1 MKFISK
7 RKSINIIV
15 ILILLF
21 CNQVF
26 AIDQY
31 LCGAIKGRAL
41 DVDTQMGLAGANVVL
56 IGTELG
62 ASSDLD
68 GYFTINRVPIGS
80 YSIECSFLGY
90 EPVIITDIIVR
101 PERISMPVI
110 ELKGTAI
117 KMDEVVVK
125 PTYFKKTEKQP
136 SSFINISKEE
146 IRRASGS
153 GGDVSRI
160 MMSLPSV
167 AKVNDMRN
175 SLIVRGGSPVENGY
189 CIDNIAIPNI
199 NHFPSQ
205 GASSGAIGLINVD
218 FIKDAQFYSGGFSAA
233 FGDKL
238 GSLMD
243 ITFREG
249 NRSEV
254 DKQLDLNM
262 QGIGGAI
269 EGPLANDRGSWF
281 MSIRRAYVD
290 LIVGLFA
297 QDAST
302 VPDWGDF
309 QGKMTVNL
317 DNKNKLSFLNLT
329 GLDESVI
336 NKDQSIDNEENTY
349 GETIWQTNTGG
360 VNWRNL
366 WGSKGYSNTSIS
378 HSYQKWEGEWYNS
391 QTDYL
396 LTKNESTEQNIWLK
410 NNSHWIINAKNTLD
424 FGVETKLTNV
434 NYNNFYAGYFDALGN
449 PTPALIVIDD
459 ISAVKYGAY
468 LSYPCK
474 INSRLSVTPGIRFD
488 YFDYNENSHV
498 SPRFSLAYKLTHKTT
513 FTAAY
518 GKFNQFLPLVLLSQN
533 DKFKKLD
540 DPVADHYVIGVN
552 HLLTDDSRLT
562 VELYS
567 KEYRQM
573 PLDPNQGAL
582 FTIDESNLQ
591 GGFGSHDDLK
601 STGRAY
607 SRGVEIMI
615 QKKLAERYY
624 GVISGSYFR
633 TRYRGYDGSWY
644 DRKYDNRFMA
654 TIDGGYKPNKLWQ
667 YSLRWTYAGGMPY
680 TPFDEAASTAA
691 NRGILDESMIN
702 SERMPDY
709 HSLSVRVDRRFHY
722 RNSNLITYLSIWNF
736 YGRENISNYYWN
748 EVSNKADKLVQW
760 GTMPVIGLEWE
771 F

>member
-249 NRSEV
+249 TAGSSAWSSPPRRRWARPCRTPRS
-254 DKQLDLNM
+254 
-262 QGIGGAI
+262 
-269 EGPLANDRGSWF
+269 SWPAA
-281 MSIRRAYVD
+281 RA
-290 LIVGLFA
+290 
-297 QDAST
+297 
-302 VPDWGDF
+302 
-309 QGKMTVNL
+309 
-317 DNKNKLSFLNLT
+317 
-329 GLDESVI
+329 
-336 NKDQSIDNEENTY
+336 
-349 GETIWQTNTGG
+349 
-360 VNWRNL
+360 
-366 WGSKGYSNTSIS
+366 
-378 HSYQKWEGEWYNS
+378 
-391 QTDYL
+391 
-396 LTKNESTEQNIWLK
+396 
-410 NNSHWIINAKNTLD
+410 
-424 FGVETKLTNV
+424 
-434 NYNNFYAGYFDALGN
+434 
-449 PTPALIVIDD
+449 
-459 ISAVKYGAY
+459 
-468 LSYPCK
+468 
-474 INSRLSVTPGIRFD
+474 SRT
-488 YFDYNENSHV
+488 
-498 SPRFSLAYKLTHKTT
+498 
-513 FTAAY
+513 
-518 GKFNQFLPLVLLSQN
+518 
-533 DKFKKLD
+533 
-540 DPVADHYVIGVN
+540 
-552 HLLTDDSRLT
+552 
-562 VELYS
+562 
-567 KEYRQM
+567 
-573 PLDPNQGAL
+573 
-582 FTIDESNLQ
+582 
-591 GGFGSHDDLK
+591 
-601 STGRAY
+601 
-607 SRGVEIMI
+607 
-615 QKKLAERYY
+615 
-624 GVISGSYFR
+624 
-633 TRYRGYDGSWY
+633 
-644 DRKYDNRFMA
+644 
-654 TIDGGYKPNKLWQ
+654 
-667 YSLRWTYAGGMPY
+667 
-680 TPFDEAASTAA
+680 
-691 NRGILDESMIN
+691 
-702 SERMPDY
+702 
-709 HSLSVRVDRRFHY
+709 
-722 RNSNLITYLSIWNF
+722 
-736 YGRENISNYYWN
+736 
-748 EVSNKADKLVQW
+748 
-760 GTMPVIGLEWE
+760 
-771 F
+771 